1 MTQFASLTPRFAII
15 GAGPSGVFAA
25 ERLLA
30 LFPAARID
38 IFEKNPV
45 PMGLIR
51 HGIAPDHPTAKRT
64 EAVLDKIL
72 ADSRIRLF
80 TNVRVGIGRGAS
92 SHADQQGDLTLSELR
107 AAYTAVVVATGASH
121 SKQIRIPGSQASNF
135 YRSSDFTGW
144 YNSDPSASNG
154 WDLTT
159 PIVAVIGGGNVALD
173 VTRMLLRSPE
183 DLAATDVAPSVVD
196 RYTHSAVTEVNVF
209 VRRGPGQAKWSTQEL
224 RDLAALP
231 NTTLNFDDRDFT
243 QFHDE
248 CAQPGMPAL
257 DREQKAIVHAMER
270 LNKRTRSNEKID
282 PDLPTDLSVQAEH
295 RIVSAQDRQVYFHFY
310 SQPVEVPVD
319 ADGEVQ
325 GLITEHT
332 HVNPEGKAIA
342 DSDTNSD
349 ADSDSDLDSH
359 HMWHLS
365 AVYTAIGYKPALL
378 GPLPADPTTGGLRT
392 RDCRVIGPDSL
403 PLAGVYATGWAR
415 RGARGLVPE
424 TRADARLLAQAISE
438 DISSGVLSVASGES
452 SEESSGTTSGT
463 PSNAFEEPSGAS
475 SFDPAAVLRSR
486 GVRFGD
492 YVGWK
497 RVEEAEKQLGAESG
511 RQIAKIADSAT
522 LIRLSAC

>member
-30 LFPAARID
+30 LFPAACID

-51 HGIAPDHPTAKRT
+51 HGIAPDHPAAKRAET
-64 EAVLDKIL
+64 VLDKIL

-80 TNVRVGIGRGAS
+80 TNVRVGVGRGAS

-107 AAYTAVVVATGASH
+107 ASYTAVVVATGASH

-135 YRSSDFTGW
+135 VGSSDFTGW

-173 VTRMLLRSPE
+173 VARMLLRSPE
-183 DLAATDVAPSVVD
+183 DLTATDVAPSVID
-196 RYTHSAVTEVNVF
+196 RYTHSAVTEVHVF

-248 CAQPGMPAL
+248 CEQPGMPVP
-257 DREQKAIVHAMER
+257 DREQKAIVRAMER

-319 ADGEVQ
+319 EDGEVQ

-332 HVNPEGKAIA
+332 HVTSEGKAVA
-342 DSDTNSD
+342 D
-349 ADSDSDLDSH
+349 ADTH

-365 AVYTAIGYKPALL
+365 AIYTAIGYQPALL

-424 TRADARLLAQAISE
+424 TRTDARLLAQAISE
-438 DISSGVLSVASGES
+438 DISSGVLSVPSEASSGES
-452 SEESSGTTSGT
+452 SNESAGVASG
-463 PSNAFEEPSGAS
+463 EPSEGTH
-475 SFDPAAVLRSR
+475 FDPAGVLRSR

-492 YVGWK
+492 YAGWK

-511 RQIAKIADSAT
+511 RKIAKIADAAT
-522 LIRLSAC
+522 LIRLADASPTEN